1 MDLPS
6 HSDTDAQPAGASAVM
21 DVFIRFALVF
31 GLAWLCYVVLSP
43 FLTLAVWSIVLAVT
57 LYPLHQTIARRVW
70 NKQWLASLILVVV
83 GVLLIVGPTALL
95 ANSFADSVRGFVTSV
110 QDGSFQIPPPRESV
124 ASWPVIGEK
133 VHGLWTNIYSDLPG
147 TIQQLQPQIG
157 DLARAALAT
166 VARIGTT
173 MLLFLAS
180 FIVASIVMAYGESG
194 DRTTTAFFT
203 RLTGPGRGPKLA
215 DLSKATIRTVALGV
229 IGIAVIQALLVGV
242 CLLLAG
248 VPAAG
253 ILAIVVLVLGI
264 AQIPSMV
271 VAFPAI
277 IYIWASGTHDTTSA
291 AIYTVLLVIAGL
303 ADNFLKPLLLG
314 RGVDVPMPVVL
325 FGALG
330 GMAGGGILG
339 MFVGATALALGY
351 GIFMEWLSH
360 GRSTEEAV
368 LEANTIVEANAAAA
382 E

>member
-6 HSDTDAQPAGASAVM
+6 SKDNNSQSARASAVM

-31 GLAWLCYVVLSP
+31 GLAWLCYLVLSP

-57 LYPLHQTIARRVW
+57 LYPLHQLVARRVW

-83 GVLLIVGPTALL
+83 GILLIVGPTALL
-95 ANSFADSVRGFVTSV
+95 ANSFADSVRAFVTSV
-110 QDGSFQIPPPRESV
+110 QDGSLQIPPPRESV
-124 ASWPVIGEK
+124 ATWPVIGEK
-133 VHGLWTNIYSDLPG
+133 AYQAWTNVYNDLPG
-147 TIQQLQPQIG
+147 TVQQLQPQIG
-157 DLARAALAT
+157 ELARAALAT
-166 VARIGTT
+166 VARVGTT
-173 MLLFLAS
+173 ILLFLAS

-194 DRTTTAFFT
+194 DRTATAFFT
-203 RLTGPGRGPKLA
+203 RLTGPERGPKLA
-215 DLSKATIRTVALGV
+215 ELSKATIRTVALGV

-271 VAFPAI
+271 VALPAI

-330 GMAGGGILG
+330 GMAAGGILG

-351 GIFMEWLSH
+351 GVFMEWLYNGS
-360 GRSTEEAV
+360 STEEAV
-368 LEANTIVEANAAAA
+368 LEANTIVEANAASA